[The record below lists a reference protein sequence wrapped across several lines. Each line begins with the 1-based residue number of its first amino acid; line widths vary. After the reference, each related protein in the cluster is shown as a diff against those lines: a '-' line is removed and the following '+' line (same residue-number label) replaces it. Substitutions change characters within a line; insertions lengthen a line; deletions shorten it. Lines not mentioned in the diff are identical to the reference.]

1 MLCCVHSL
9 DFRYYD
15 FVREY
20 HKDRLCTNYY
30 ISISFVL
37 PDIDECLNRSH
48 ACDVS
53 ANCTNT
59 DGSHNCTCKVGY
71 TGDGHSCQGIIITL
85 DLANSRMK
93 FPTNKKN
100 SFFKNSE
107 IWCLSLSSNVL
118 AIHFCSQMSMSVA
131 MATMF
136 AMSIRIVTTQ
146 MVLTFVLARKDTLE
160 MDSHAKVNKSCIH

>member
-1 MLCCVHSL
+1 MLYNKPNTSRVVSPHGINNRCLISKILLVCCVYSL

-15 FVREY
+15 LVREY
-20 HKDRLCTNYY
+20 HKDRLCTNYS

-37 PDIDECLNRSH
+37 PDIDECLNRIH

-59 DGSHNCTCKVGY
+59 DGSHKCTCKEGY

-85 DLANSRMK
+85 NLANRRMN

-100 SFFKNSE
+100 LF
-107 IWCLSLSSNVL
+107 LSKLRNLMFV
-118 AIHFCSQMSMSVA
+118 SV
-131 MATMF
+131 
-136 AMSIRIVTTQ
+136 
-146 MVLTFVLARKDTLE
+146 K
-160 MDSHAKVNKSCIH
+160 

>member
-1 MLCCVHSL
+1 MIINNRCFISKISHVCCVHSL

-15 FVREY
+15 LVRKY
-20 HKDRLCTNYY
+20 HTDRLSMKYS
-30 ISISFVL
+30 ISILFVL
-37 PDIDECLNRSH
+37 LDIDECLNRSH

-93 FPTNKKN
+93 FPTNKK
-100 SFFKNSE
+100 KT
-107 IWCLSLSSNVL
+107 LSLKTQKFDVCL
-118 AIHFCSQMSMSVA
+118 CQ
-131 MATMF
+131 
-136 AMSIRIVTTQ
+136 VTFRQ
-146 MVLTFVLARKDTLE
+146 FIFVLR
-160 MDSHAKVNKSCIH
+160 CQ